1 LKNICSDGYT
11 QRGSVRSALGI
22 VEVTRWVESG
32 ARWPGAGCW
41 FGVTGMAFAGLS
53 TSAPAPA
60 STPRRCTGQR
70 LATGAPAVLLLLP
83 PPPPAPHPEAVALV
97 RLAVPFAAVA
107 GATGHPL
114 ATDGE
119 SLTGHV

>member
-1 LKNICSDGYT
+1 LTSPALATLKPSAVEA
-11 QRGSVRSALGI
+11 SVMRAAD
-22 VEVTRWVESG
+22 V
-32 ARWPGAGCW
+32 APGALVR
-41 FGVTGMAFAGLS
+41 GVVARVLAEEAG
-53 TSAPAPA
+53 AEAA
-60 STPRRCTGQR
+60 ARADE
-70 LATGAPAVLLLLP
+70 LAAGRGT
-83 PPPPAPHPEAVALV
+83 VALV

>member
-1 LKNICSDGYT
+1 
-11 QRGSVRSALGI
+11 
-22 VEVTRWVESG
+22 
-32 ARWPGAGCW
+32 
-41 FGVTGMAFAGLS
+41 
-53 TSAPAPA
+53 
-60 STPRRCTGQR
+60 
-70 LATGAPAVLLLLP
+70 VLLLLP